1 MGLPHGRPAVTA
13 LAPPAAPEHLFA
25 PALRAMTVG
34 VVALVSL
41 LAFEALAVGT
51 AMPTVARS
59 LDGLSLYGLAFGGA
73 FASGVVGMVVSGVW
87 CDARGPRAPVWHGVA
102 WFVAGLL
109 IAGTTSTMGVLVAG
123 RMVQG
128 FGSGLLS
135 VALYVVVGRAYPEAL
150 HRRIFAAF
158 AAAWVVPSLVG
169 PAIAGLVVEHLGW
182 RWVFLAVP
190 AVAVPALLLVQPGL
204 RSLAPSAVTR
214 PSTVDSPSSAAV
226 ARPSTGAGARVGW
239 ALGAGASAALLHYGG
254 QQRGVL
260 AVGLVGAAL
269 AGLLCC
275 APRLLPAGFL
285 RAGRGLPTVVGLRGL
300 ASAAFA
306 GAEVVIPL
314 MLSRER
320 GLTPTGAGL
329 VLTVGA
335 LSWSAGSWLQGR
347 LPAPGSAAP
356 VTAPVSRRGL
366 LPGLRDR
373 LAPRSPATLVRA
385 GLACITGG
393 TATVALAVWPAVPLA
408 VCVLGWAAAGL
419 GMGLLY
425 PSLSVLTLELSA
437 PGEQGRNSSSL
448 QLGDSLFAATVLALT
463 GAVLAASAHPGR
475 SSYAA
480 TLVLAAA
487 LAGLGV
493 LLAGRVVPAGPAARS
508 LP

>member
-1 MGLPHGRPAVTA
+1 MTAV
-13 LAPPAAPEHLFA
+13 APPAVPGHLFA
-25 PALRAMTVG
+25 PRLRAMTVG

-59 LDGLSLYGLAFGGA
+59 LDGLPLYGLAFGGTFA
-73 FASGVVGMVVSGVW
+73 FGVVGMVVSGVW
-87 CDARGPRAPVWHGVA
+87 CDARGPRAPVWHGVG

-109 IAGTTSTMGVLVAG
+109 VAGTASTMGVLVVG

-169 PAIAGLVVEHLGW
+169 PVLAGLVVEHLGW

-190 AVAVPALLLVQPGL
+190 AVAVPAVLLVQPGL
-204 RSLAPSAVTR
+204 RTLEPPAATR
-214 PSTVDSPSSAAV
+214 PSAGAAARIGWACGAAV
-226 ARPSTGAGARVGW
+226 
-239 ALGAGASAALLHYGG
+239 SAALLHYGG
-254 QQRGVL
+254 QQRGAL
-260 AVGLVGAAL
+260 AVGLVGGAL

-306 GAEVVIPL
+306 GADVVIPL

-320 GLTPTGAGL
+320 GLPPTGAGL

-335 LSWSAGSWLQGR
+335 LSWSVGSWLQGR
-347 LPAPGSAAP
+347 LPAPGSVVPDSVAP
-356 VTAPVSRRGL
+356 GTALTFRRRFASGFRGGSAFGL
-366 LPGLRDR
+366 LGRF
-373 LAPRSPATLVRA
+373 APRSSATLVRA

-393 TATVALAVWPAVPLA
+393 TATVALAVWPAVPLP
-408 VCVLGWAAAGL
+408 VCVFGWAATGL

-425 PSLSVLTLELSA
+425 PSLSALTLELSA

-463 GAVLAASAHPGR
+463 GAVLAAGTAPGQ
-475 SSYAA
+475 SSYAV
-480 TLVLAAA
+480 TLVLAAG

-493 LLAGRVVPAGPAARS
+493 LLAGRVVPGGPAAR
-508 LP
+508 